1 MIDRG
6 QQVHFIGI
14 GGAGMSAVAHVLLS
28 LGYRVSGSDL
38 RSSEGIRRLQAMG
51 AAVHIGHDAAH
62 VAQADVV
69 VASRAVPDL
78 NVEIVAARY
87 RGVPVLHRAQL
98 LAQIL
103 EGRFGIAVVGT
114 HGKTTTSAM
123 TAHVLTLGG
132 LDPTALI
139 GGDVEDLGGNVRVGA
154 GPHIVAEVDE
164 SDGSLLYVRP
174 RAAVVTSLDIT
185 DHRDHYRTM
194 AQLARTFTEF
204 LSRLPQDGFAV
215 MCADHLHVRE
225 LIGGVPAPVHTYG
238 LLGRPRYSAEVH
250 SMEGRTS
257 HCTFRREG
265 RLLGKVALPVPGRYN
280 IRNALAATAVGLE
293 VGLAFEAVAGALGQ
307 FRGVRR
313 RFDVRGDVGGI
324 MVVDDYAHNPI
335 KVAAVLRAA
344 KECWPDRRVVA
355 VFQPH
360 RYTRT
365 KTTHR
370 RFSSAFQD
378 ADELLITEIYPA
390 DETPIPGVNAGLIV
404 DAVRPHRPVTFIQD
418 AGTVADY
425 LLPHLRSGDLVLT
438 LGAGDIWQVADQ
450 LVEALRRRHR
460 AAGNGERSSSGEP
473 GALLTPPGSAA
484 DAPEGRRRS

>member
-1 MIDRG
+1 MIDRS

-14 GGAGMSAVAHVLLS
+14 GGAGMSALAHVLLS

-38 RSSEGIRRLQAMG
+38 RTSEGIRRLQALG

-62 VAQADVV
+62 VAQAGVV

-78 NVEIVAARY
+78 NAEIVAARY
-87 RGVPVLHRAQL
+87 RGIPVLHRAQL
-98 LAQIL
+98 LAQVL
-103 EGRFGIAVVGT
+103 DGRFGIAIVGT
-114 HGKTTTSAM
+114 HGKTTTTAL
-123 TAHVLTLGG
+123 TAHVLTGGG

-139 GGDVEDLGGNVRVGA
+139 GGDVEDLGGNVRVGG
-154 GPHIVAEVDE
+154 GPHVVAEVDE

-194 AQLARTFTEF
+194 AHLAQTFIEF
-204 LSRLPQDGFAV
+204 LSHLPADGFAV

-225 LIGGVPAPVHTYG
+225 LVGRVPAPVHTYG
-238 LLGRPRYSAEVH
+238 LQGHPRYLAQIH

-257 HCTFRREG
+257 RCTFRRDG
-265 RLLGKVALPVPGRYN
+265 RVLGKVTLPVPGRYN
-280 IRNALAATAVGLE
+280 IRNALAATAVAME
-293 VGLAFEAVAGALGQ
+293 VGLAFEPVAASLGQ
-307 FRGVRR
+307 FRGVHR

-378 ADELLITEIYPA
+378 ADELFITEIYPA
-390 DETPIPGVNAGLIV
+390 DEAPIPGVTAALIV
-404 DAVRPHRPVTFIQD
+404 EAVRPHRPVAFIQD
-418 AGTVADY
+418 AGGVVD
-425 LLPHLRSGDLVLT
+425 HLVPRLREGDLVLT
-438 LGAGDIWQVADQ
+438 LGAGDIWQVADR
-450 LVEALRRRHR
+450 LVEVLRARQQ
-460 AAGNGERSSSGEP
+460 AAGNRDR
-473 GALLTPPGSAA
+473 TPPGQA
-484 DAPEGRRRS
+484 DALLAPRAGASEGS